1 MTGPSLLLELF
12 VEELPPKALKK
23 LGTAFGETLVQGL
36 RNQKLVGAAAVATTF
51 ATPRRLAL
59 HLTDVAARAAEELV
73 RHKLVPVAIGLDANG
88 QATPVLKKKLAA
100 LGVDETVVPKLVRA
114 TDGKAETLFLDLT
127 AAGVELAT
135 GLQRALDET
144 LQKLPIAKVM
154 TYQEADGW
162 TPVRFVRPAH
172 RLVALHGEAIVPVR
186 ALGLTA
192 GRTTH
197 GHRFASKASSLEIAS
212 ADSYASTLRDIGGVV
227 AGFAERREAI
237 RAQLA
242 AAGATLG
249 LVAITDEELLDEVTG
264 LVEQPHVLTC
274 SFEPEFLEVP
284 AECLILTMKQNQ
296 KYFPLLDAN
305 GRLTHRFL
313 VVANIGPADASAI
326 IGGNERVVRPRLA
339 DARFFFEQDRKKP
352 LSARVPGL
360 TKVVYHQKLG
370 SQGERVERL
379 RSIARSIGQALGGEA
394 LAQLA
399 ERAAML
405 AKADLLTDM
414 VGEFPELQGIMG
426 GYYAAHDGEPGA
438 IADAITDHYRPR
450 FAGDQLPRNEVGVA
464 VALADKLETLVGLFG
479 IGQVPTGDKDPFA
492 LRRHALGV
500 LRLVL
505 EKRLPLRLDA
515 LIGMAVPV
523 FGNRIADPTAALVEF
538 CFERLAGMLRE
549 QGFTALEVDAVLS
562 LRPLQLTEVPLRLAA
577 VRAFAALPQAAALAA
592 ANKRIGN
599 ILKKSQETLSDSIDV
614 ALLQDAAEQRLFAA
628 LATTRGSAEPLYE
641 RGDYTGAL
649 LACAELRGPVDD
661 FFTAV
666 MVNAEDERLRR
677 NRLALLRELHRLMN
691 RTADLARLAT

>member
-1 MTGPSLLLELF
+1 M
-12 VEELPPKALKK
+12 
-23 LGTAFGETLVQGL
+23 
-36 RNQKLVGAAAVATTF
+36 
-51 ATPRRLAL
+51 
-59 HLTDVAARAAEELV
+59 V
-73 RHKLVPVAIGLDANG
+73 RHKLVPVAIGLDGNG
-88 QATPVLKKKLAA
+88 KATAVLQKKLAA
-100 LGVDETVVPKLVRA
+100 LGVDDSVVPQLVRA
-114 TDGKAETLFLDLT
+114 SDGKAEVLFLDLK
-127 AAGVELAT
+127 ANGIDLAT
-135 GLQRALDET
+135 GLQRALDEA
-144 LQKLPIAKVM
+144 LAKLPIPKVM

-172 RLVALHGEAIVPVR
+172 RLVALHGDQVVPVR

-192 GRTTH
+192 GRTTQ
-197 GHRFASKASSLEIAS
+197 GHRFASAASSRSMAIAH
-212 ADSYASTLRDIGGVV
+212 ADAYAETLRSQGGVL
-227 AGFAERREAI
+227 ASFAERRAAI
-237 RAQLA
+237 RSQLA
-242 AAGATLG
+242 AAGGALG
-249 LVAITDEELLDEVTG
+249 LRAIDDDELLDEVTG

-296 KYFPLLDAN
+296 KYFPLLDGN

-360 TKVVYHQKLG
+360 DKVVYHQKLG

-379 RSIARSIGQALGGEA
+379 RSIACSIGQAIGGEA

-426 GYYAAHDGEPGA
+426 GYYASHDGEPGA

-523 FGNRIADPTAALVEF
+523 FGARITDPTAALVEF

-599 ILKKSQETLSDSIDV
+599 ILKKSQETLADRIEE

-628 LATTRGSAEPLYE
+628 LATTRGLAEPLYE